1 MTRRID
7 KPDTPADLE
16 IRRILDAETPSSL
29 VVLAGAGSGK
39 TTTLIKALGHI
50 EATRGAVLRARHQK
64 IACITYTNTAVEEI
78 RADLHNSPL
87 IGATTVH
94 SFLWDLVNPFQQDIR
109 RWIADRIENRLQSMA
124 EETRALGSR
133 TRQSTRSR
141 LEHDTARLAQ
151 AAARLENV
159 ERFTYEAAAD
169 YAKGHLGHD
178 DVVRMATDL
187 LRTKPLL
194 GDILVRQY
202 PYCFVDESQDTLP
215 VVVEALKGAAAR
227 NAGKFR
233 LAFFGDPMQQ
243 IYLTG
248 VGEITPEP
256 GWAQI
261 TKPENYRC
269 APAVLEVLNNIRAHS
284 DGLKQVAAQRTD
296 RPETPGGI
304 DNPGSARFFVLPADD
319 QRTENLV
326 RVRNWLADR
335 GRNAAWLEA
344 SGDDDTRTLV
354 IARRMAAT
362 QLGYPDLFKAFN
374 DRTPDA
380 VKTGL
385 DEGSLWPLTP
395 CIRVIVPLL
404 DAAARGAAF
413 EVISIL
419 RDQCPRIAPETWRE
433 VSTHAELLASLKND
447 VDALCRAAQD
457 EGATV
462 RDVLGI
468 AARMRLFHPDR
479 RFRRLDHLL
488 EVTDDSE
495 PFSPTDPEL
504 LQTEDK
510 IPDASLSAY
519 LDCPFEQV
527 LRYCTYLDT
536 QSPYSTQHGVKG
548 AEFTRVLVVLDDEL
562 GRFSQYSYDTLF
574 GLKEPS
580 KPKTE
585 AGAQKDDIVTRTRRL
600 FYVCCSRARTD
611 LAVVFYTSD
620 PDRAHASLCETGP
633 FERDQIYRLDD
644 LLAEEQAGRS
654 ASHLAGASS
663 TC

>member
-7 KPDTPADLE
+7 QPDTPADLE
-16 IRRILDAETPSSL
+16 IRRILDADTPSSL

-50 EATRGAVLRARHQK
+50 EATRGAALRARRQE
-64 IACITYTNTAVEEI
+64 IACITYTNIAVEEI
-78 RADLHNSPL
+78 RGDLHNSPL
-87 IGATTVH
+87 VDATTLH
-94 SFLWDLVNPFQQDIR
+94 SFLWGLVSPFQQDIR
-109 RWIADRIENRLQSMA
+109 RWIAERIEGRLQSVA
-124 EETRALGSR
+124 WETQALGPKA
-133 TRQSTRSR
+133 RQSTRSR
-141 LEHDTARLAQ
+141 LEHDAARLAQ

-159 ERFTYEAAAD
+159 RRFTYESAAD
-169 YAKGHLGHD
+169 YSKGHLGHD
-178 DVVRMATDL
+178 DIVRMATDL

-194 GDILVRQY
+194 GDILARQY

-215 VVVEALKGAAAR
+215 VVVEALKGVAAR
-227 NAGKFR
+227 NAGTFH

-269 APAVLEVLNNIRAHS
+269 APAVLAVLNNIRAQS
-284 DGLKQVAAQRTD
+284 DGLKQVGAQRTD
-296 RPETPGGI
+296 QPGGP
-304 DNPGSARFFVLPADD
+304 DGSGSARFFVLPADEHRAD
-319 QRTENLV
+319 NLV
-326 RVRNWLADR
+326 RVRDWLADR
-335 GRNAAWLEA
+335 SKNAAWLEA

-374 DRTPDA
+374 DRTPEA

-395 CIRVIVPLL
+395 FIRVIVPLL

-419 RDQCPRIAPETWRE
+419 RDHCPRIAQETWQTVADR
-433 VSTHAELLASLKND
+433 AELLASLKSD
-447 VDALCRAAQD
+447 IDALCRAARK

-462 RDVLGI
+462 RDVLGE
-468 AARMRLFHPDR
+468 AARMCLFRSDPRFQRLGQ
-479 RFRRLDHLL
+479 LL
-488 EVTDDSE
+488 EETDASE
-495 PFSPTDPEL
+495 GFLPAGPEL
-504 LQTEDK
+504 SQVEDK

-519 LDCPFEQV
+519 IACPFEQV
-527 LRYCTYLDT
+527 LRYCTYLGT

-562 GRFSQYSYDTLF
+562 GHFSQYSYDTFL
-574 GLKEPS
+574 GLKEAP
-580 KPKTE
+580 KPKNE
-585 AGAQKDDIVTRTRRL
+585 AEAQKDGIVTRTRRL

-611 LAVVFYTSD
+611 LAVVLYTAD
-620 PDRAHASLCETGP
+620 PDRAYMSLCEAGP
-633 FERDQIYRLDD
+633 FGRDQIYRLDD
-644 LLAEEQAGRS
+644 LLAEEQVRQPTPALGE
-654 ASHLAGASS
+654 
-663 TC
+663 